1 MDTIYNLQKR
11 ADELRK
17 KTETDSITPEDVGS
31 LHADTLAYLADMEQN
46 IEGLGIKR
54 VYKSYAAM
62 TAEGEEPTGTNGKL
76 LKFGQLVA
84 IYDAENT
91 AQAETGNIYAWQ
103 KGTGVE
109 AWLQVGNI
117 SRIDE
122 MRQAIDT
129 VQAAAEKAQAAAD
142 AVVGVISVDEI
153 DNVPASVED
162 AAAMGKDTKHS
173 RWTLEKDGQNI
184 GVVEIFSDN
193 MGHQL
198 TEVLTTHNVMKSDG
212 TLDFTTHD
220 DTAVYRYYRSYN
232 ISSPHLTNETGT
244 WSVWA
249 EDIAKT
255 VTTYISALAD
265 SLNSVKTSFED
276 FSKTKGEA
284 GGLATLDEEGK
295 VPEEQLPIKKQ
306 VVAFNG
312 VVSGVAMLGAS
323 TESIDGVVYDKE
335 AKRFCG
341 YQNGGTVL
349 VPTVTYYKNWPT
361 RSDYEDTD
369 TDVPY
374 TERIYVDMTD
384 CLPYVW
390 NGTEMKCL
398 SVKTVVLTQDEYD
411 ALVAANAIDEN
422 TYYNVLEDE

>member
-17 KTETDSITPEDVGS
+17 KTETDSITPEDVGG

-91 AQAETGNIYAWQ
+91 TQAETGNIYAWQ
-103 KGTGVE
+103 KGTGAE

-129 VQAAAEKAQAAAD
+129 AQAAAEAAQASAD

-162 AAAMGKDTKHS
+162 AVAMAKDTKHS
-173 RWTLEKDGQNI
+173 RWALEKDGQNV
-184 GVVEIFSDN
+184 GVVEIFSDG

-198 TEVLTTHNVMKSDG
+198 TEVLTTHYVMKSDG
-212 TLDFTTHD
+212 TLNFTTHD

-232 ISSPHLTNETGT
+232 ISSPHLTNAAGT

-249 EDIAKT
+249 EAVAKIVAT
-255 VTTYISALAD
+255 SISTLAD

-284 GGLATLDEEGK
+284 GGLATLDEDGK

-341 YQNGGTVL
+341 YKNGGTML

-361 RSDYEDTD
+361 RSDYEDTE

-384 CLPYVW
+384 YLPYVW

-398 SVKTVVLTQDEYD
+398 SVKTVALTQDEYD
-411 ALVAANAIDEN
+411 ALVAADAIDEN

>member
-17 KTETDSITPEDVGS
+17 KTETDSITPEDVGG

-91 AQAETGNIYAWQ
+91 TQAETGNIYAWQ
-103 KGTGVE
+103 KGTGAE

-129 VQAAAEKAQAAAD
+129 AQASAD

-162 AAAMGKDTKHS
+162 AVAMAKDTKHS
-173 RWTLEKDGQNI
+173 RWALEKDGQNV
-184 GVVEIFSDN
+184 GVVEIFSDG

-198 TEVLTTHNVMKSDG
+198 TEVLTTHYVMKSDG
-212 TLDFTTHD
+212 TLNFTTHD

-232 ISSPHLTNETGT
+232 ISSPHLTNAAGT

-249 EDIAKT
+249 EAVAKIVAT
-255 VTTYISALAD
+255 SISTLAD

-284 GGLATLDEEGK
+284 GGLATLDEDGK

-341 YQNGGTVL
+341 YKNGGTML

-361 RSDYEDTD
+361 RSDYEDTE

-384 CLPYVW
+384 YLPYVW

-398 SVKTVVLTQDEYD
+398 SVKTVALTQDEYD
-411 ALVAANAIDEN
+411 ALVSSGLVEEN
-422 TYYNVLEDE
+422 TYYNILEDE